1 MYDDG
6 YDDIIEEQPLKDY
19 ETEIIEEW
27 AAGECWYRCIVCRYS
42 DRQLPETCC
51 PSCGR
56 LIR

>member
-1 MYDDG
+1 MYDE

-19 ETEIIEEW
+19 ETEFFEEW
-27 AAGECWYRCIVCRYS
+27 ADGDCWYRCIVCRYS
-42 DRQLPETCC
+42 DRQRPETCC